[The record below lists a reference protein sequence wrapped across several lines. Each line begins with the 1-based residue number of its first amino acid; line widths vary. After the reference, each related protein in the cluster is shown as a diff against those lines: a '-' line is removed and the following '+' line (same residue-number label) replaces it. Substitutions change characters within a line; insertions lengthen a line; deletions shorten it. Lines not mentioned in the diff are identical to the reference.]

1 MKSQGMGTSGQ
12 LAVNSSTQQ
21 LYSGGE
27 NGPGGSIK
35 RKRSPSPN
43 HDQHPAVT
51 HKVPQEMAYSVKMQF
66 LKCMS
71 ISLFI
76 LNFAELVEDLNF
88 ERRRM
93 ARDQRMRQEEA
104 RKHQQMAI
112 QKEQQREKEKQEA
125 EMKKR
130 MKRRRKRRIRR
141 DGSGGSGGNNPVP
154 GSGSEEEFFKGGRG
168 SSNEDDYYYDE
179 YESDRYSGDEG
190 MLSSG
195 VEDDDNYFRR
205 SKGVLFE
212 EKGAKGP
219 TRTAAANRERL
230 AQTQSHN
237 FKGNKTMSN
246 NNNSADD
253 LNYSPE
259 DGTAAKKQKRKVF
272 DINLGQIEKE
282 KVMPQNTERVMYD
295 SRGQL
300 ESDRG

>member
-1 MKSQGMGTSGQ
+1 MYVHLSF
-12 LAVNSSTQQ
+12 
-21 LYSGGE
+21 LY
-27 NGPGGSIK
+27 
-35 RKRSPSPN
+35 
-43 HDQHPAVT
+43 
-51 HKVPQEMAYSVKMQF
+51 
-66 LKCMS
+66 
-71 ISLFI
+71 
-76 LNFAELVEDLNF
+76 FAELVEDLNF

-93 ARDQRMRQEEA
+93 AREQRMRQEEA

-112 QKEQQREKEKQEA
+112 QKEQQREKDKQEA

-168 SSNEDDYYYDE
+168 SSNEDEYYDE

-259 DGTAAKKQKRKVF
+259 EGSAAKK
-272 DINLGQIEKE
+272 
-282 KVMPQNTERVMYD
+282 
-295 SRGQL
+295 
-300 ESDRG
+300 